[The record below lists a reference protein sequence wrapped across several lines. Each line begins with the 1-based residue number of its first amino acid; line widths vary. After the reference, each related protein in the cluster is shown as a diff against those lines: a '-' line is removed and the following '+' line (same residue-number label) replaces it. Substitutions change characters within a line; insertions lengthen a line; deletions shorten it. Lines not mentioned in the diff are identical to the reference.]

1 MLVGERR
8 DLLMARLRRD
18 GKLVARDIAHEF
30 SLSEESVRRDFESWL
45 PPGFANG
52 SMGEPS
58 HCRRP
63 RAISRRGLRWRRRA
77 SVGSP
82 NAPPS

>member
-18 GKLVARDIAHEF
+18 GKLVAHDIAHEF
-30 SLSEESVRRDFESWL
+30 SLSKRASAEMFESWL

-58 HCRRP
+58 HCAVHGP
-63 RAISRRGLRWRRRA
+63 FHDAVC
-77 SVGSP
+77 VGVGEQ
-82 NAPPS
+82 A